1 MSAPPPE
8 GFKAPPTLLSGRDA
22 FLLLLWSVPVA
33 LAVGSASALF
43 LWSLDLATASRFA
56 HPALLYF
63 LPLAGL
69 GIGLLYHTWGRPAEG
84 GNNLIF
90 DQIHDAGAGVPRRM
104 APLILFTTVVTH
116 WFGGS
121 AGREGTAVQIG
132 GSLASGVGKWAGL
145 GVDSRRLLLMA
156 GIAAGFGAIFGT
168 PFAGVVFALEVLLV
182 GRLSFAAVLPCLV
195 ASFLADWTCHAW
207 GASHTLY
214 AITSVAGEMRE
225 WFQPVL
231 LGQVAITGIAAGI
244 AAALFAEMT
253 HGLHGAFAKAIPY
266 APLRPFIG
274 GLLIIGLTFAVGT
287 REYLGLGVWS
297 PNPGDMTISTFFTAG
312 GGETWAWFWKIL
324 FTALTLSCGFK
335 GGEVTPLF
343 FIGAALGYTLS
354 GVMNGP
360 VDLLAAIGFVAI
372 FAGATNTPLASTI
385 MGMELFGASYGPY
398 LAIACGLAF
407 LCSGHSGI
415 YLSQRVGQLKRRRGA
430 FPAGTSLRQLREG
443 RRTWLR
449 QLVEAVRAARRRRG

>member
-1 MSAPPPE
+1 MSAGPPVEMEKTE
-8 GFKAPPTLLSGRDA
+8 GARLREALILLV
-22 FLLLLWSVPVA
+22 WTVPVA

-56 HPALLYF
+56 HPWLLYF

-69 GIGLLYHTWGRPAEG
+69 GIGLLYHTWGRSAEG

-90 DQIHDAGAGVPRRM
+90 DQIHEAGEGVPRRM

-132 GSLASGVGKWAGL
+132 GSFASGVGKWAGL

-168 PFAGVVFALEVLLV
+168 TFAGVVFALEVLLV
-182 GRLSFAAVLPCLV
+182 GRLSVPAVLPCLV

-231 LGQVAITGIAAGI
+231 LGQVAITGIAAGL

-253 HGLHGAFAKAIPY
+253 HGLHGAFAKIIPY
-266 APLRPFIG
+266 APLRPFVG
-274 GLLIIGLTFAVGT
+274 GLLIIALTFAVGT
-287 REYLGLGVWS
+287 REYLGLGVTS
-297 PNPGDMTISTFFTAG
+297 PNAEDMTISTFFLPG

-343 FIGAALGYTLS
+343 FIGAALGYSLS
-354 GVMNGP
+354 GLMGGP

-372 FAGATNTPLASTI
+372 FAGATNTPIASTI
-385 MGMELFGASYGPY
+385 MGMELFGMRYGPY
-398 LAIACGLAF
+398 LALGCGLAF

-415 YLSQRVGQLKRRRGA
+415 YLSQRVGRLKRRSGA
-430 FPAGTSLRQLREG
+430 FPPGTSLRQIREG
-443 RRTWLR
+443 RWRLLH
-449 QLVEAVRAARRRRG
+449 QIVEAARAAWRRRR